1 MERKSQDLGL
11 VVGANLKRLIKESK
25 YRTQENFAEA
35 YNTDARCIRRWISGG
50 ITKTDQLQEFADF
63 FGVSVF
69 ELLTPHD

>member
-1 MERKSQDLGL
+1 MKQTFESLSQ
-11 VVGANLKRLIKESK
+11 VAGANLKRLIKESK

>member
-1 MERKSQDLGL
+1 MKHTFESLSQ
-11 VVGANLKRLIKESK
+11 VAGANLKRLIKESK
-25 YRTQENFAEA
+25 YKTQENFAEA